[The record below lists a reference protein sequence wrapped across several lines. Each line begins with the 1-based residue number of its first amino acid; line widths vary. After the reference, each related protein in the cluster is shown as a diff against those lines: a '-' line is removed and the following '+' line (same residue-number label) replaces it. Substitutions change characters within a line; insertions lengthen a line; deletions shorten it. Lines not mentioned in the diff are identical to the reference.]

1 MSRELIGNKGKL
13 PAGRRESC
21 KQPLSGDLQGPLV
34 AFSADRATCLL
45 FMQFSNLLRLRG
57 VYGFMQIA
65 LGALGQWRCA
75 SDACRRRAAESAAS
89 AAGPALIDLP
99 VAENRWISTGHLLMH
114 AASHVSPSSQIRVL
128 DVGGITFGNLAKLY
142 GWKYISVDI
151 EASLSTGNGGHMQ
164 HADLFYDGRNL
175 PFGKDSFDIVILSFV
190 LHHAAENTLPLLRQ
204 VRAIATSF
212 VIIGEDLM
220 TLEHHPDWLRRLY
233 DHQPGGLYRSD
244 EEWRTLFCLHDLR
257 HVSTHRIR
265 NHQDMG
271 DPVSEAVIASKTEE
285 WFQERPLR
293 ALYLLRSDTGSG
305 APRSCPDETPATVL
319 SSNTAAA
326 RAATVDANAK
336 VNLNIVD
343 TMGKMSSY
351 HLETT
356 EATANGE

>member
-1 MSRELIGNKGKL
+1 MACCSLDLFAVYAILKL
-13 PAGRRESC
+13 VETWARP
-21 KQPLSGDLQGPLV
+21 
-34 AFSADRATCLL
+34 
-45 FMQFSNLLRLRG
+45 G
-57 VYGFMQIA
+57 VYADSARRAWAVEVRERRMQTPCCRECCKRGRF
-65 LGALGQWRCA
+65 GAHRSPRCRKPLGQHRA
-75 SDACRRRAAESAAS
+75 PVDACS
-89 AAGPALIDLP
+89 LP
-99 VAENRWISTGHLLMH
+99 RIAKQL
-114 AASHVSPSSQIRVL
+114 RVL

-142 GWKYISVDI
+142 GWKYASVDI

-175 PFGKDSFDIVILSFV
+175 PFGEDSFDIVILSFV

-305 APRSCPDETPATVL
+305 APRSCPDETPATAF

-326 RAATVDANAK
+326 RAATVDGK

-356 EATANGE
+356 EATANGK